1 MVVVV
6 VVVVAMSQKGKKIGA
21 VKQTLGIAEDK
32 PKRVSPNI
40 APTNLDVEHG
50 KSYLIELGIDRGQK
64 GIEHVTE
71 FTARTSNG
79 KGRIHIPKSVVEGHD
94 IIEPGR
100 TIQATVFEVN
110 KSDQDFV
117 DNSKVLDR
125 ATVVEDTSIS
135 DDCDARIKAHT
146 AYEYLDDKEK
156 LLKFRNVDKN
166 QEVTAM
172 SNQNVPDGDISFT
185 IGARKAIN
193 ASPGDL
199 IEVIKTE
206 TESDKDSQELIEEM
220 HEMITEMYNAYLE
233 QT

>member
-1 MVVVV
+1 
-6 VVVVAMSQKGKKIGA
+6 
-21 VKQTLGIAEDK
+21 
-32 PKRVSPNI
+32 
-40 APTNLDVEHG
+40 
-50 KSYLIELGIDRGQK
+50 LGIDRGQK

-71 FTARTSNG
+71 FTAQTSNG

-135 DDCDARIKAHT
+135 DDCDARLKAHT

-185 IGARKAIN
+185 IGTRKAIN

-199 IEVIKTE
+199 IEVIAPAEKEGGT
-206 TESDKDSQELIEEM
+206 SDDHNRDEQIDEM
-220 HEMITEMYNAYLE
+220 HEMISEMYESYIQAKND
-233 QT
+233 